1 MIICKLTR
9 YHLTITFLQYINP
22 EQDQVR
28 KRRYQ
33 VGRRNSNTMAHQN
46 SIDNK
51 YPNPGLVKR
60 RLSKEKLTIPTKMID
75 MKKEK
80 DLMQSF
86 EKLEEDASEHNSNN
100 TNSWTTLPSS
110 DPPTTDI
117 PYSSSSS
124 NTIDST
130 TSNNNKGSSTPPM
143 IRTDSFTGSGSPKN
157 SRRKT
162 EMSRQ
167 MLDRLNVF
175 ESSKSGGVVG
185 GGPSSPNVS
194 SPRTSTPINSP
205 FTLSNGS
212 SERKNK
218 HRHRFKHYYEY

>member
-1 MIICKLTR
+1 MYKLTR
-9 YHLTITFLQYINP
+9 YRSLVSFFQYINP
-22 EQDQVR
+22 EQDQLR

-33 VGRRNSNTMAHQN
+33 VGRRNSNATTHQN

-51 YPNPGLVKR
+51 FPSPGLVKR
-60 RLSKEKLTIPTKMID
+60 RLSKEKLTIPTKMLD

-100 TNSWTTLPSS
+100 TNSWTSLPSS
-110 DPPTTDI
+110 DPPTTDL

-143 IRTDSFTGSGSPKN
+143 IRSDSLTGSGSPKN
-157 SRRKT
+157 SRRKN

-175 ESSKSGGVVG
+175 ESSKSGGGVV
-185 GGPSSPNVS
+185 GPSSPNVS
-194 SPRTSTPINSP
+194 SPRTSTPISSP

-212 SERKNK
+212 NERKYK
-218 HRHRFKHYYEY
+218 DRHIFKDYYEC